1 MSRIQQDF
9 KGFRRIGT
17 RISARRPNPL
27 LVMPGLVP
35 GIHAAVQRKRWKGMP
50 GTSPGMTEGAHSGT
64 VESEGTGDVARVQNP
79 RSASPDG

>member
-1 MSRIQQDF
+1 MAWIQQDL

-17 RISARRPNPL
+17 RISARHPNPL

-50 GTSPGMTEGAHSGT
+50 GTSPGMTEGVHSGT
-64 VESEGTGDVARVQNP
+64 VESEGTGDVARIQNP
-79 RSASPDG
+79 CSASPNG

>member
-1 MSRIQQDF
+1 MAWIQQDF
-9 KGFRRIGT
+9 KWFRRIGT
-17 RISARRPNPL
+17 RISARHPNPL

-35 GIHAAVQRKRWKGMP
+35 GIHFHRFRCTAAWMP

-79 RSASPDG
+79 RSALPNG